1 MTDNNQLQ
9 RLLCRGT
16 LFLALLLT
24 AVPMALSAEA
34 LAAELSPNP
43 ASEYTAYP
51 ESMNR
56 DIHPNQVQPEDDFY
70 SFGAR

>member
-16 LFLALLLT
+16 IFLALLLT
-24 AVPMALSAEA
+24 AVPMALSTEA
-34 LAAELSPNP
+34 LAADLGVNS

-51 ESMNR
+51 TSMNR
-56 DIHPNQVQPEDDFY
+56 DIYPNQVQPYDGY